1 MGQRS
6 RRSTAGAYFLLENP
20 KPVISRMA
28 CRDDPGSEAA
38 VRSADQALNHSTVW
52 RLIKRRLTEELPMF
66 TVEQYRAR
74 AIEYA
79 NLLKTAKSADEARDF
94 QGLER
99 SFNLLAD
106 NAQWLTDH
114 RGSLIPRA

>member
-1 MGQRS
+1 
-6 RRSTAGAYFLLENP
+6 
-20 KPVISRMA
+20 
-28 CRDDPGSEAA
+28 
-38 VRSADQALNHSTVW
+38 
-52 RLIKRRLTEELPMF
+52 MF